1 MTKTR
6 MPAKTG
12 GEKVVTTNRKAYHDY
27 FVEEELEAGVVLH
40 GSEIKSIRQGRVTLR
55 DAYARIENGELWLVG
70 AHISPYEHSGV
81 YFNHEPDRPRKLL
94 IHHRELDYLR
104 SKVEASGYTLVPVR
118 MVLRK
123 GRAKVDIALAKGKKL
138 YDKRAAL
145 AERDAK
151 RNIER
156 ELRERD

>member
-1 MTKTR
+1 MAKTQ

-12 GEKVVTTNRKAYHDY
+12 GEKVVTSNRKAYHDY
-27 FVEEELEAGVVLH
+27 FVEEEIEAGVVLH

-55 DAYARIENGELWLVG
+55 DAYARIEDGELWLVG
-70 AHISPYEHSGV
+70 AHISPYEHSGA

-104 SKVEASGYTLVPVR
+104 NKVEASGYTLVPVR

-156 ELRERD
+156 ELRERN

>member
-1 MTKTR
+1 

-27 FVEEELEAGVVLH
+27 FVEEEIEAGVVLH
-40 GSEIKSIRQGRVTLR
+40 GSEIKSIRQGRVNLR

-70 AHISPYEHSGV
+70 AHISPYEHSGT

-104 SKVEASGYTLVPVR
+104 TKVEASGYTLVPVR

-145 AERDAK
+145 AERDAQ
-151 RNIER
+151 RTIER
-156 ELRERD
+156 ELRERG

>member
-1 MTKTR
+1 MAKTQAT
-6 MPAKTG
+6 AKTG

-27 FVEEELEAGVVLH
+27 FVEEEIEAGVVLH

-104 SKVEASGYTLVPVR
+104 TKVEASGYTLVPVR

-151 RNIER
+151 RHIER
-156 ELRERD
+156 ELRERG

>member
-1 MTKTR
+1 

-27 FVEEELEAGVVLH
+27 FVEEEIEAGVVLH
-40 GSEIKSIRQGRVTLR
+40 GSEIKSIRQGRVNLR

-70 AHISPYEHSGV
+70 AHISPYEHSGT

-104 SKVEASGYTLVPVR
+104 NKVEASGYTLVPVR
-118 MVLRK
+118 MVLRN

-151 RNIER
+151 RTIER
-156 ELRERD
+156 ELRERG

>member
-1 MTKTR
+1 
-6 MPAKTG
+6 MPAKPG

-27 FVEEELEAGVVLH
+27 FVEEEIEAGVVLY

-55 DAYARIENGELWLVG
+55 DAYARIDNGELWLVG
-70 AHISPYEHSGV
+70 AHISPYEHSGAF
-81 YFNHEPDRPRKLL
+81 FNHEPDRPRKLL
-94 IHHRELDYLR
+94 VHHRELDYLR

-156 ELRERD
+156 ELRERG

>member
-1 MTKTR
+1 
-6 MPAKTG
+6 MPETTG
-12 GEKVVTTNRKAYHDY
+12 GEKVVTTNRKAFHDY
-27 FVEEELEAGVVLH
+27 FVEEVIEAGVVLH
-40 GSEIKSIRQGRVTLR
+40 GSEIKSIRQGRVNLR
-55 DAYARIENGELWLVG
+55 DAYARIDNGELWLVG

-81 YFNHEPDRPRKLL
+81 YFNHDPDRPRKLL
-94 IHHRELDYLR
+94 IHHRELSYLR

-138 YDKRAAL
+138 YDKRDAM

-156 ELRERD
+156 ELRERS

>member
-1 MTKTR
+1 MAKTQT
-6 MPAKTG
+6 PAKTG

-27 FVEEELEAGVVLH
+27 FVEEEIEAGVVLH
-40 GSEIKSIRQGRVTLR
+40 GSEIKSIRQGRVNLR

-70 AHISPYEHSGV
+70 AHISPYEHSSA

-94 IHHRELDYLR
+94 IHHRQLDYLR
-104 SKVEASGYTLVPVR
+104 EKVEASGYTLVPTR

-123 GRAKVDIALAKGKKL
+123 GRAKVDVALAKGKKL

-151 RNIER
+151 RTIER
-156 ELRERD
+156 ELRERG

>member
-1 MTKTR
+1 
-6 MPAKTG
+6 MPAKPG

-27 FVEEELEAGVVLH
+27 FVEEEIEAGVVLY

-55 DAYARIENGELWLVG
+55 DAYARIDNGELWLVG
-70 AHISPYEHSGV
+70 AHISPYEHSGAF
-81 YFNHEPDRPRKLL
+81 FNHEPDRPRKLL
-94 IHHRELDYLR
+94 VHHRELDYLR

-151 RNIER
+151 RHIER
-156 ELRERD
+156 ELRERG

>member
-1 MTKTR
+1 MAKTQ

-12 GEKVVTTNRKAYHDY
+12 GAKVVTTNRKAYHDY
-27 FVEEELEAGVVLH
+27 FVEEEIEAGVVLH

-55 DAYARIENGELWLVG
+55 DAYARIDNGELWLVG
-70 AHISPYEHSGV
+70 AHISPYEHSGA

-156 ELRERD
+156 ELRERG